1 MPTVFPSIPV
11 ERWPDQARK
20 SWSASSATH
29 GWSNRYRK
37 RIARAYGRLL
47 AHAARPDLADGEV
60 TDAVN
65 AFNTDVEATL
75 KLSSA
80 ITYAE
85 ELVYALLILHPNV
98 DWTPLQARN
107 RDRRAALRKVG
118 VRAHPG
124 QTERCRRRAGEH
136 WSADQ
141 RQRLEQSEVRVS
153 DRLRQRAK
161 SSQWTPR
168 SKRQPGSERPDS
180 PVAKSTATWSS
191 ARRTAVFATW
201 DRYQR
206 IAAER
211 GLASIPT
218 PESLDAF
225 VKAVV
230 GKNPNISDISLADY
244 VGRIYAACLCLYPD
258 QNWAWLKHDWRSM
271 VQLAQASK
279 DKRAQFVPIDEL
291 YYFGIQLMHRA
302 LNLPRTVKA
311 AILYRDGLF
320 IALIALRPKRIS
332 NIMTLKVGATLMTDA
347 GGIPETITFAKT
359 KNGSSS
365 TTPYPSQHLG
375 SYHSVWWRQFRPLLL
390 GNSSDHG
397 DVWIGKNGTAITAS
411 QLWRQMRKRTQP
423 EKPVGLGKA
432 IGVHVVRTN
441 YATSMAEQ
449 AVNDP
454 TLLRLVP
461 WMLDQRDPRSIE
473 PYNLHARGMAAASE
487 LQRACQPDRINRN

>member
-1 MPTVFPSIPV
+1 M
-11 ERWPDQARK
+11 
-20 SWSASSATH
+20 
-29 GWSNRYRK
+29 
-37 RIARAYGRLL
+37 
-47 AHAARPDLADGEV
+47 
-60 TDAVN
+60 
-65 AFNTDVEATL
+65 
-75 KLSSA
+75 
-80 ITYAE
+80 
-85 ELVYALLILHPNV
+85 
-98 DWTPLQARN
+98 
-107 RDRRAALRKVG
+107 
-118 VRAHPG
+118 
-124 QTERCRRRAGEH
+124 
-136 WSADQ
+136 
-141 RQRLEQSEVRVS
+141 
-153 DRLRQRAK
+153 
-161 SSQWTPR
+161 
-168 SKRQPGSERPDS
+168 
-180 PVAKSTATWSS
+180 
-191 ARRTAVFATW
+191 
-201 DRYQR
+201 
-206 IAAER
+206 
-211 GLASIPT
+211 
-218 PESLDAF
+218 
-225 VKAVV
+225 KAVV

-244 VGRIYAACLCLYPD
+244 VGRIYAACLCFYPD

-271 VQLAQASK
+271 VQLAQVSR

-291 YYFGIQLMHRA
+291 YYFGIHLMHRA
-302 LNLPRTVKA
+302 LDLPRTVKA

-332 NIMTLKVGATLMTDA
+332 NIVTLKVGATLLTDP

-375 SYHSVWWRQFRPLLL
+375 QYHSVWWRHFRPLLL

-411 QLWRQMRKRTQP
+411 QLWRQMRKRTEP

-454 TLLRLVP
+454 TLIRLVP

-487 LQRACQPDRINRN
+487 LERACYPTE